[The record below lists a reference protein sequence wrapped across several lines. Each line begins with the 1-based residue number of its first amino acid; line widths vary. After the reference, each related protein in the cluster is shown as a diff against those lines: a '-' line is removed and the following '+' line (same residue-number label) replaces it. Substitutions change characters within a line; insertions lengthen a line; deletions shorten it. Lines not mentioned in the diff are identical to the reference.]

1 MNKEKREKTEAHH
14 SATHLVHA
22 ALKRVLGDHVKQK
35 GSLVDEHKLR
45 FDFSHD
51 ESLSDEEISK
61 IEDLVNQEILK
72 NSAVSTKIMDLE
84 DAKNSGA
91 ESLFGEKYEDQV
103 RVLSI
108 GEDDFSLELC
118 GGTHIS
124 RTGDLGIFIITSQS
138 SVASGIRRIE
148 ALSGPRAQEYL
159 SNLKNQTI
167 QLQKLLNAPA
177 EEIEEKVSKLL
188 KENKSLK
195 KGGKTAKVASIKSSN
210 IHDIDNFK
218 LVILATGED
227 LTSSTSTSTTSS
239 TGSLTVS
246 TPFDVSSL
254 TELLNDSPS
263 SSKRDAPTSTVSPSS
278 TSRDVTRPVNGD
290 GTSVSTLSVDIS
302 KIGSSSF
309 TSSPS

>member
-1 MNKEKREKTEAHH
+1 M
-14 SATHLVHA
+14 
-22 ALKRVLGDHVKQK
+22 LGDHVKQK

-61 IEDLVNQEILK
+61 IENLVNQEILK
-72 NSAVSTKIMDLE
+72 NSAVITKIMDLE

-118 GGTHIS
+118 GGTHIA

-148 ALSGPRAQEYL
+148 ALSGPKAQEYL
-159 SNLKNQTI
+159 ANLKNQTI

-188 KENKSLK
+188 KENKNLK
-195 KGGKTAKVASIKSSN
+195 KGGKKQTVASIKASN
-210 IHDIDNFK
+210 SFDVDDFK
-218 LVILATGED
+218 LVVEEAESDDIKELRPMLDERTKNGENSIFILLSSKKDTLTILCSLTKNLQSRISAKD
-227 LTSSTSTSTTSS
+227 IINKLTSVIDGKGGGRTEFAQGAGKPKDKDKFVSDIPNIIK
-239 TGSLTVS
+239 SL
-246 TPFDVSSL
+246 L
-254 TELLNDSPS
+254 
-263 SSKRDAPTSTVSPSS
+263 
-278 TSRDVTRPVNGD
+278 
-290 GTSVSTLSVDIS
+290 
-302 KIGSSSF
+302 
-309 TSSPS
+309 